1 MSIVIFKP
9 ARAVMVD
16 GVRRIVSNHE
26 QWHLFD
32 TQKDFHS
39 RFGIIKK
46 EDLKPG
52 TLQLGNETFFL
63 VPGSFIDKYKSMR
76 RKAQIITRK
85 DAGFILGFCGLTKES
100 VIVESGI
107 GSGGATL
114 LFASLCKHVY
124 SFEIEEENI
133 EVARSNVEMANL
145 QNVTITKA
153 DFYDS
158 NAINVSDADLVLLDL
173 PEPWLAYASA
183 KKAVSLG
190 GYVVAY
196 TPSIIQAAR
205 FVNDLPEE
213 FLHERTVE
221 IIDRDWKIKGD
232 AVRPMNTEIG
242 HTAFLTFTRRIV

>member
-1 MSIVIFKP
+1 MSVVIFKP
-9 ARAVMVD
+9 ARAAMVD
-16 GVRRIVSNHE
+16 GIRRIVSNHE
-26 QWHLFD
+26 QWRIAD
-32 TQKDFHS
+32 TTKDFHS

-52 TLQLGNETFFL
+52 VVTLGNETFYII
-63 VPGSFIDKYKSMR
+63 PSSFIDTYKSMR

-85 DAGFILGFCGLTKES
+85 DAGFILGFCGMTKES
-100 VIVESGI
+100 VIVESGV

-114 LFASLCKHVY
+114 LFAALCKHVH
-124 SFEIEEENI
+124 SFEIDDENI
-133 EVARSNVEMANL
+133 DVAKQNVAMAEL
-145 QNVTITKA
+145 QNVTIRKA
-153 DFYDS
+153 DFYDPEVVD
-158 NAINVSDADLVLLDL
+158 INDADMVLLDL

-183 KKAVSLG
+183 KKAVKLG
-190 GYVVAY
+190 GYIVAY

-221 IIDRDWKIKGD
+221 LIDRDWKIKGD